1 MIVELSVGLLAAC
14 AAGCAL
20 WKLRARK
27 AAMRGRVLRYWEVR
41 DLEEER

>member
-1 MIVELSVGLLAAC
+1 MVELSVGLLAAC

-20 WKLRARK
+20 WRLRARK
-27 AAMRGRVLRYWEVR
+27 AAMRGRVLRHCGVR